1 MVGDIFVAVCLVV
14 VFSSGCMPH
23 GLWTQMHT
31 HTHEWKSNCGRKF
44 LSCYDFNAAHFYVA
58 PCQTAHQL
66 WWLPLTFLSPLGFL
80 TNLVLGCRQWDMIV
94 VETNARQRSIS
105 FKRTKKKKERKR
117 SINICQ
123 IPSPSPHPLLV
134 MHLCYI
140 LADFSLTGYYL
151 IWSSARA
158 QEHAALAV

>member
-1 MVGDIFVAVCLVV
+1 MLSVTEWDAVPFVSQNGHSCVHCNTVHFVVLYAALYFVVGDIFVAVCLVV

-80 TNLVLGCRQWDMIV
+80 TNLVLGCRQWDMTV

-105 FKRTKKKKERKR
+105 FKRTKKKRKKEV
-117 SINICQ
+117 
-123 IPSPSPHPLLV
+123 H
-134 MHLCYI
+134 
-140 LADFSLTGYYL
+140 
-151 IWSSARA
+151 
-158 QEHAALAV
+158 

>member
-1 MVGDIFVAVCLVV
+1 MLDREVYA
-14 VFSSGCMPH
+14 SKE
-23 GLWTQMHT
+23 Q
-31 HTHEWKSNCGRKF
+31 
-44 LSCYDFNAAHFYVA
+44 
-58 PCQTAHQL
+58 
-66 WWLPLTFLSPLGFL
+66 
-80 TNLVLGCRQWDMIV
+80 
-94 VETNARQRSIS
+94 
-105 FKRTKKKKERKR
+105 KKKKERKR